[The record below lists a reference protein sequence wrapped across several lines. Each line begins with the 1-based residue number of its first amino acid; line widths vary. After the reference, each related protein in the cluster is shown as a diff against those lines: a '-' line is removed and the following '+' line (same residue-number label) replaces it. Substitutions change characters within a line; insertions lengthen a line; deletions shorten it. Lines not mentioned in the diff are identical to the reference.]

1 MGHRYPLGTHVRF
14 SFPHRNAADGSYEV
28 LRQLPLSTDG
38 ELQYRIKN
46 AAEKH
51 ERVVKESELDHA

>member
-1 MGHRYPLGTHVRF
+1 MGHRYSLGTHVRF
-14 SFPHRNAADGSYEV
+14 SFPRRTAADGSYEV

-46 AAEKH
+46 AAENY
-51 ERVVKESELDHA
+51 ERVAKESELDHA